1 MSSVPDIKDKIW
13 NLCHWAGVYLSGFG
27 W

>member
-13 NLCHWAGVYLSGFG
+13 NLCHWAA
-27 W
+27 